1 MKHLAVF
8 ASGRGSN
15 FKAILDHDSLGVLEN
30 VHVGL
35 LVTNDAKAPVIQI
48 AREHSVPHAI
58 LEGVFGRKFASKQE
72 REVARSE
79 FDERAVETLVEHG
92 IDLVALA
99 GFMQV
104 LGPKIVRA
112 YRYRIMNIH
121 PAKDLARFGGHGMFG
136 ERVHAAVLQAGER
149 ESGCTVHFVDE
160 SVDGGPVILQSTVPT
175 LPGDTPESLAE
186 RILIQE
192 HRTYS
197 KAIQLHADERIIVHN
212 GKAFVDW
219 GGGWE
224 EQWNQ
229 RQKVFIRHQ
238 TRALNQEQLVEFPT
252 RPA

>member
-15 FKAILDHDSLGVLEN
+15 FKAILDHARLGVLEN
-30 VHVGL
+30 VDVGM
-35 LVTNDAKAPVIQI
+35 LVINDAKAPVIQI
-48 AREHSVPHAI
+48 AKDYSIPHVV

-79 FDERAVETLVEHG
+79 FDERAVEALVEHG

-104 LGPKIVRA
+104 LGPRIVRA

-121 PAKDLARFGGHGMFG
+121 PAKDLIKFGGRGMYG
-136 ERVHAAVLQAGER
+136 QRVHAAVLKAREK

-175 LPGDTPESLAE
+175 VPGDTPESLAG
-186 RILIQE
+186 RILMQE

-197 KAIQLHADERIIVHN
+197 KAIQLHFDERIIVHD

-219 GGGWE
+219 SGGWE
-224 EQWNQ
+224 ERWNR
-229 RQKVFIRHQ
+229 RQEAFIQHE
-238 TRALNQEQLVEFPT
+238 TRALNEERVLEFPT

>member
-1 MKHLAVF
+1 MKRLAVF

-15 FKAILDHDSLGVLEN
+15 FKAILDHARLGVLEN

-35 LVTNDAKAPVIQI
+35 LVSNDAKASVIQI
-48 AREHSVPHAI
+48 ARDYSIPHTI
-58 LEGVFGRKFASKQE
+58 LEGVFGRRFSSKLE
-72 REVARSE
+72 KEVARSE

-104 LGPKIVRA
+104 LGPRIVRA

-121 PAKDLARFGGHGMFG
+121 PAKDLAKFGGRGMFG
-136 ERVHAAVLQAGER
+136 ERVHAAVLQAREK

-160 SVDGGPVILQSTVPT
+160 SVDGGPVILQNTVPT
-175 LPGDTPESLAE
+175 LPGDTPESLAG

-197 KAIQLHADERIIVHN
+197 KAIQLHVDERIIVHD

-219 GGGWE
+219 SGGWE
-224 EQWNQ
+224 EHWNR
-229 RQKVFIRHQ
+229 RQEAFIQHQ
-238 TRALNQEQLVEFPT
+238 TRTLNQDRLLESST
-252 RPA
+252 RQA